1 MIRWRRAIDVRYPS
15 FLALIIR
22 GKLRRTYRDAGRVW
36 QQLDMEL
43 LHAFDQ
49 HPDIINNDGAA
60 AAINVRDPYSCG
72 RRAERGTQ

>member
-1 MIRWRRAIDVRYPS
+1 VESFEERTGTPDVSGNSWIWNYAR
-15 FLALIIR
+15 
-22 GKLRRTYRDAGRVW
+22 
-36 QQLDMEL
+36 L

-60 AAINVRDPYSCG
+60 VAINVRDPYSCG